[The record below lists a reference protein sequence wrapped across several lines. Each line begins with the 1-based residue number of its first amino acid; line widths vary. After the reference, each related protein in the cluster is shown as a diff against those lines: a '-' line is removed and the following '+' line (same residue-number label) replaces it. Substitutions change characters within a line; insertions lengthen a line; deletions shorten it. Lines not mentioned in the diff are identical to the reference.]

1 MVLELAGAFLG
12 FDSLSREWHMSQA
25 PFSNEVA
32 LRIGLAARVLPNM
45 SVGDLVEGLDEL
57 CGGAID
63 EAALSRITV
72 THLKG
77 LFGQAH
83 DVDGDE
89 ESEQSVREKDMAAF
103 KEAVRILWGET
114 SEAEKPPLL
123 ESLADGDTADS
134 ICVAIA
140 SNSEEKL
147 DGHFGSCLRYLVY
160 RVSSTQLKLV
170 DARSTLAADL
180 STDRN
185 AFRVNLIKDCK
196 LLYVVSAG
204 GPAAAKVIKA
214 DIHLIQIAEGGLARD
229 ILQKLQAVMSKAPP
243 PWLAKALGRSSEERT
258 KSYRAIAGE

>member
-1 MVLELAGAFLG
+1 
-12 FDSLSREWHMSQA
+12 MSQA

-45 SVGDLVEGLDEL
+45 SVSDLVEGLDEL
-57 CGGAID
+57 CGGVID

-77 LFGQAH
+77 SFGQAH

-89 ESEQSVREKDMAAF
+89 EAEQSVRDRDMAAF

-114 SEAEKPPLL
+114 SEAGKPPAL
-123 ESLADGDTADS
+123 EVVQYGDVADS

-160 RVSSTQLKLV
+160 RVSPTSVKLV

-180 STDRN
+180 TSDRN
-185 AFRVNLIKDCK
+185 AFRVNMIKDCK

-214 DIHLIQIAEGGLARD
+214 DIHLIQIAEGGQARE
-229 ILQKLQAVMSKAPP
+229 ILQTLQMVMGKAPP
-243 PWLAKALGRSSEERT
+243 PWLAKALGRSSAERT